1 MSSRYA
7 SLARPLGRPR
17 RALPATAAIAWAT
30 LAAAQSATHSQVQ
43 SAMPSGAQSAT
54 PVPDPRLAVKAIAE
68 VVRPASR
75 GGRETTELVNADEVV
90 PGDEV
95 IYTLEIRNTS
105 AAALAPP
112 TVDYPVPAHMRYVAN
127 SAIGAGAEVSY
138 SIDQGR
144 SFDRPENLKIADAHG
159 ERLATAADYT
169 HIRWRLTH
177 VLKGNSVAM
186 AHFRAVVK

>member
-1 MSSRYA
+1 M
-7 SLARPLGRPR
+7 P
-17 RALPATAAIAWAT
+17 
-30 LAAAQSATHSQVQ
+30 AAAQSAALAPVQ
-43 SAMPSGAQSAT
+43 SAMLAGAQSAMLAG
-54 PVPDPRLAVKAIAE
+54 PQSAAPMRDPRLAVKAIAE
-68 VVRPASR
+68 IVKPTSR

-105 AAALAPP
+105 AVALAPP

-138 SIDQGR
+138 SVDQGR

-159 ERLATAADYT
+159 ERPATAADYT